1 MGTVGAWRR
10 AQDGSVT
17 TGEAVEDLDRSPI
30 AAGGG
35 GGGQHEA
42 PNTAGTRAA
51 PIDVEALGDERRS
64 RAKIKRRVVVVDLE
78 ADADQEGCGD
88 ARTTF
93 NRLSGNKRRKVPPVI
108 SLSPD
113 REERSSN
120 QRNSTVRVSR
130 PSANAAPNEPTFT
143 CPVCLNKMELPSAT
157 SCGHVFCEKC
167 IKAAIKAQ
175 KKCPTCRK
183 RLGPKSYRRVYLPA
197 TADQV

>member
-17 TGEAVEDLDRSPI
+17 TGEAVVDLDGSPI
-30 AAGGG
+30 AGG

-42 PNTAGTRAA
+42 SITAGTRAS
-51 PIDVEALGDERRS
+51 PIDVEALGDEGRS
-64 RAKIKRRVVVVDLE
+64 RAKIRRRVDVVDLE
-78 ADADQEGCGD
+78 ADDDHEGCGD

-130 PSANAAPNEPTFT
+130 LSANAAPKEPTFT

-183 RLGPKSYRRVYLPA
+183 RLGPKSHRRVYLPA

>member
-10 AQDGSVT
+10 AQDGSVI
-17 TGEAVEDLDRSPI
+17 TGEAVVDLDRSPI
-30 AAGGG
+30 AGDGG

-42 PNTAGTRAA
+42 PDTAGTRAS
-51 PIDVEALGDERRS
+51 PIDVEALGDEGRS
-64 RAKIKRRVVVVDLE
+64 RAKIKRRAVVVDLE

-88 ARTTF
+88 ARTF
-93 NRLSGNKRRKVPPVI
+93 SCLSGNKRRKVPPVI
-108 SLSPD
+108 CLSPD

-120 QRNSTVRVSR
+120 QQNSTVRVSR
-130 PSANAAPNEPTFT
+130 PTANASPKEPTFT

-175 KKCPTCRK
+175 KKCPT
-183 RLGPKSYRRVYLPA
+183 
-197 TADQV
+197 